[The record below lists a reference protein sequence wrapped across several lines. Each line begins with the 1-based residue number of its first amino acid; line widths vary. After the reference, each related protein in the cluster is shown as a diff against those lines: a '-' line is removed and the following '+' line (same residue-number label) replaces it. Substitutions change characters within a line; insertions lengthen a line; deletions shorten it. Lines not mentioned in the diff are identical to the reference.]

1 MGEMSEEILGFTLGK
16 PHESDDVKWIPKWKR
31 SGPTPVLKLV
41 ITSASLPSQPLLV
54 KPEKSKKNMEDH
66 RNHPFKHPCLHVFL
80 YLQNVDFPDF
90 PHRMRPTGCWS
101 PHPHPA
107 TCPKAQQF
115 AMTVGD
121 IHSSAA

>member
-16 PHESDDVKWIPKWKR
+16 PHESDDVKWIQVETIKLPR
-31 SGPTPVLKLV
+31 SFLV
-41 ITSASLPSQPLLV
+41 ITSASLPSQPLS
-54 KPEKSKKNMEDH
+54 KAREKQKKWKITEIT
-66 RNHPFKHPCLHVFL
+66 LLSIHVCMFF
-80 YLQNVDFPDF
+80 YLQNVDF

-101 PHPHPA
+101 PHPA